1 MADKNYTDPTAPQD
15 LMMTLTEHV
24 NSSLEK
30 LEGDATPETI
40 AEVLKDVAGILPI
53 AFYFIGQQPL
63 PYRHGSQ
70 GHGAGAS

>member
-40 AEVLKDVAGILPI
+40 AEVLKDVAGILPRSPSTSS
-53 AFYFIGQQPL
+53 ANSHSVPAWL
-63 PYRHGSQ
+63 SRTWSR
-70 GHGAGAS
+70 S